1 MVELCGGAVMASA
14 LERPTS
20 SRLYYAILAI
30 LDSIFSAGV
39 AAPAVVGYWRGTWH
53 LSDIYIYHGNP
64 VYSSLTSIAIGFT
77 GLFTFNLLQNFLDDY
92 LHPDKHRLCYYFG
105 SRLYTYVF
113 GFCCVNAWRGAWQ
126 ALDLFTEMSSST
138 VFATTSVSLLALAI
152 MRAIRNI
159 AAPPFS
165 LSLDSCAGYFEVPT
179 MFRANVSTDDDG
191 NRDFHFY
198 GFGHLRV

>member
-1 MVELCGGAVMASA
+1 MVELCAGAGMASA
-14 LERPTS
+14 LEIPTS
-20 SRLYYAILAI
+20 SRLYYAILAV
-30 LDSIFSAGV
+30 LDTIFSAGV

-53 LSDIYIYHGNP
+53 LSDIYIYNGDP
-64 VYSSLTSIAIGFT
+64 VYSSMTSVAIGFV
-77 GLFTFNLLQNFLDDY
+77 GLFTFNLLQKVLDDY
-92 LHPDKHRLCYYFG
+92 LHPDKHRLSYYFG

-165 LSLDSCAGYFEVPT
+165 ISLDSCSGYFEVPT
-179 MFRANVSTDDDG
+179 MFRVNVS
-191 NRDFHFY
+191 R
-198 GFGHLRV
+198 